1 MTKQDKIELIISIIT
16 LIIGIVML
24 GIVIFDVRPHPDPVP
39 QPITI
44 SVNVVLPDC
53 HDHADILEIE
63 EVEATVSENISVFTP
78 DVIAITESE
87 AIELTR
93 IATAEAG
100 NQSDYGIRLV
110 IDTVLNRVEDPR
122 FPNDVHSVIFQPNQY
137 YTAGMNAVVFR
148 HDILSMVYQEAEAR
162 TDTNVKFFARS
173 WPRSGTRYLQ
183 EGDHYFN
190 Y

>member
-16 LIIGIVML
+16 LMIGIVML

-53 HDHADILEIE
+53 HDDILEIE
-63 EVEATVSENISVFTP
+63 EMEAAVSENISVFTP
-78 DVIAITESE
+78 DVIAITEAE

-137 YTAGMNAVVFR
+137 YTAGMNAVTFR
-148 HDILSMVYQEAEAR
+148 HDILSMVYQEAESR

-173 WPRSGTRYLQ
+173 WPRSGTRYIQ

>member
-1 MTKQDKIELIISIIT
+1 MEKQDKIEIIISIIT
-16 LIIGIVML
+16 LIIAIVML
-24 GIVIFDVRPHPDPVP
+24 AIVIFDVRPHPDPVP

-44 SVNVVLPDC
+44 SVNVVLPDY

-63 EVEATVSENISVFTP
+63 EVGATVSENISVFTP
-78 DVIAITESE
+78 DVIAITEAE

-110 IDTVLNRVEDPR
+110 IDTVLNRVEDPVW
-122 FPNDVHSVIFQPNQY
+122 PDNVHDVIFQPNQY
-137 YTAGMNAVVFR
+137 YTAGMNAVAFR
-148 HDILSMVYQEAEAR
+148 HDILAMVYQEAEAR

-173 WPRSGTRYLQ
+173 WPRSGTRYIQ

-190 Y
+190 Q

>member
-1 MTKQDKIELIISIIT
+1 MEKQDKIDLIISIIA
-16 LIIGIVML
+16 LIIGIVIWVL
-24 GIVIFDVRPHPDPVP
+24 AIFDVRLHPNQVP

-53 HDHADILEIE
+53 HDHTDILEIE
-63 EVEATVSENISVFTP
+63 EVEATVSENVSVFTP
-78 DVIAITESE
+78 DVIAITEAE

-137 YTAGMNAVVFR
+137 YTAGMNTVTFR

-162 TDTNVKFFARS
+162 TDKNVKFFARS
-173 WPRSGTRYLQ
+173 WPRSGTRYIH
-183 EGDHYFN
+183 EGAHYFN
-190 Y
+190 Q